1 MDHKEAIKEAES
13 QVDMYEAFILYNKD
27 FEPKNDNRSYEYK
40 IDFLKTAISAMREL
54 QLYKDGKLCLIPESV
69 YYKQCAELDAYK
81 QLGTLEEAREALEKA
96 EKYHWHNLRKNPEDL
111 PELRVEC
118 EVALKRTYSDYRM
131 NGHAR
136 RLELSDGIYWYE
148 EHYGFVQHP
157 KCNNGCG
164 GDNTIEVIAWREI
177 EPFESEVKE

>member
-69 YYKQCAELDAYK
+69 YYKQCTELDAYK
-81 QLGTLEEAREALEKA
+81 QLGTLEEVREALEKA
-96 EKYHWHNLRKNPEDL
+96 EKYHWHDIRKNPDDMPSGRNMCTCFAEGDFVIEDGSVVHGKY
-111 PELRVEC
+111 PVIIQFPFSEYE
-118 EVALKRTYSDYRM
+118 YR
-131 NGHAR
+131 
-136 RLELSDGIYWYE
+136 
-148 EHYGFVQHP
+148 
-157 KCNNGCG
+157 CNFK
-164 GDNTIEVIAWREI
+164 VVAWREI

>member
-1 MDHKEAIKEAES
+1 MDRKEAIKEAES

-69 YYKQCAELDAYK
+69 YYKQCTELDAYK
-81 QLGTLEEAREALEKA
+81 QLGTLEEVREALEKA
-96 EKYHWHNLRKNPEDL
+96 EKYHWHDLRKNPEDL
-111 PELRVEC
+111 PRGRNMCTCFAEGDFVIEDGSVVHGKYPVIIPFPFS
-118 EVALKRTYSDYRM
+118 EYEYR
-131 NGHAR
+131 
-136 RLELSDGIYWYE
+136 
-148 EHYGFVQHP
+148 
-157 KCNNGCG
+157 CNFK
-164 GDNTIEVIAWREI
+164 VVAWREI

>member
-69 YYKQCAELDAYK
+69 YYKQCTELDAYK
-81 QLGTLEEAREALEKA
+81 QLGTLEEVREALEKA
-96 EKYHWHNLRKNPEDL
+96 EKYHWHDIRKNPDDMPSGRNMCTCFAEGDFVIEDGSVVHGKY
-111 PELRVEC
+111 PVIIPFPFSEYEYRCNFKV
-118 EVALKRTYSDYRM
+118 VA
-131 NGHAR
+131 
-136 RLELSDGIYWYE
+136 W
-148 EHYGFVQHP
+148 
-157 KCNNGCG
+157 
-164 GDNTIEVIAWREI
+164 
-177 EPFESEVKE
+177 

>member
-69 YYKQCAELDAYK
+69 YYKQCTELDAYK
-81 QLGTLEEAREALEKA
+81 QLGTLEEVREALEKA
-96 EKYHWHNLRKNPEDL
+96 EKYH
-111 PELRVEC
+111 
-118 EVALKRTYSDYRM
+118 
-131 NGHAR
+131 
-136 RLELSDGIYWYE
+136 
-148 EHYGFVQHP
+148 
-157 KCNNGCG
+157 
-164 GDNTIEVIAWREI
+164 
-177 EPFESEVKE
+177 